1 MTKLTTIGLDADD
14 TLWHNEKHF
23 HFTQNMFADLLKDH
37 APPAQIAER
46 LLNAEKKNLAFYG
59 FGIKGFTLSM
69 IETAI
74 EVTDGRVSSAT
85 LKTIL
90 DAGRDMLH
98 HPVELLPHVSE
109 TLEALAVHYKLVLIT
124 KGDLFDQ
131 ERKVAAS
138 GLGDFFSAI
147 EIVSDKQAQ
156 TYERIFRQQG
166 SGPEAAMMVGN
177 SLKSDV
183 IPALQ
188 TGAYGVH
195 VPHDFTWAH
204 EHAEPPDH
212 QRFKTI
218 ENMGLLPDLIQAI
231 AAGDHS
237 PR

>member
-23 HFTQNMFADLLKDH
+23 HFTQGMFADLLKDH
-37 APPAQIAER
+37 ASPTQLAER
-46 LLNAEKKNLAFYG
+46 LLKAEKKNLAFYG

-74 EVTDGRVSSAT
+74 EVTDGKVSSST

-98 HPVELLPHVSE
+98 HPVELLPHVQE
-109 TLEALAVHYKLVLIT
+109 TLEILASRHKLVLIT

-147 EIVSDKQAQ
+147 EIVSDKQPT
-156 TYERIFRQQG
+156 TYQRIFSKLG
-166 SGPEAAMMVGN
+166 SGPEASLMAGN

-183 IPALQ
+183 IPAINA
-188 TGAYGVH
+188 GAFGVH
-195 VPHDFTWAH
+195 VPHEFAWAH
-204 EHAEPPDH
+204 EYAEPPVH
-212 QRFKTI
+212 TRFNMI
-218 ENMGLLPDLIQAI
+218 EDMSMLPALVQQIAQA
-231 AAGDHS
+231 D
-237 PR
+237 

>member
-23 HFTQNMFADLLKDH
+23 HFTQGIFADLLKDH
-37 APPAQIAER
+37 VAPDHLADR
-46 LLNAEKKNLAFYG
+46 LLQAEKKNLAFYG

-74 EVTDGRVSSAT
+74 DVTDGKVSSQT

-98 HPVELLPHVSE
+98 HPVELLPHVAE
-109 TLEALAVHYKLVLIT
+109 TLEALSAHYKLVLIT

-138 GLGDFFSAI
+138 GLGDFFAGI
-147 EIVSDKQAQ
+147 EIVSDKQPT
-156 TYERIFRQQG
+156 TYGRIFSQFG
-166 SGPEAAMMVGN
+166 SGPEASLMAGN

-183 IPALQ
+183 IPALHA
-188 TGAYGVH
+188 GAFGVH
-195 VPHDFTWAH
+195 VPHEFAWAH
-204 EHAEPPDH
+204 EHADPPDH
-212 QRFKTI
+212 PRFRMI
-218 ENMGLLPDLIQAI
+218 EEMRQLPTLIQQI
-231 AAGDHS
+231 AEVD
-237 PR
+237 

>member
-23 HFTQNMFADLLKDH
+23 HFTQGIFTDLLKDH
-37 APPAQIAER
+37 AASDKIADR
-46 LLNAEKKNLAFYG
+46 LLKAEKKNLAFYG
-59 FGIKGFTLSM
+59 FGVKGFTLSM

-74 EVTDGRVSSAT
+74 EITDGKVPSST

-98 HPVELLPHVSE
+98 HPLELLPHVSE
-109 TLEALAVHYKLVLIT
+109 TLEILAQNHGLVLIT

-147 EIVSDKQAQ
+147 EIVSDKQPA
-156 TYERIFRQQG
+156 TYARIFKQMG
-166 SGPEAAMMVGN
+166 APPEQALMAGN

-183 IPALQ
+183 IPALHA
-188 TGAYGVH
+188 GAFGVH
-195 VPHDFTWAH
+195 IPHEFIWAH
-204 EHAEPPDH
+204 EHAEMPNHP
-212 QRFKTI
+212 RFRTI
-218 ENMGLLPDLIQAI
+218 ENIRLLPEFVRSLG
-231 AAGDHS
+231 AGDYN

>member
-23 HFTQNMFADLLKDH
+23 HFTQKMFADLLKDH
-37 APPAQIAER
+37 APSAQIAER

-74 EVTDGRVSSAT
+74 EVTDGKVSSST

-98 HPVELLPHVSE
+98 HPVELLPHVGE
-109 TLEALAVHYKLVLIT
+109 TLEALAVQYKLVLIT

-138 GLGDFFSAI
+138 GLGDFFTAI
-147 EIVSDKQAQ
+147 EIVSDKQPQ

-183 IPALQ
+183 IPAINA
-188 TGAYGVH
+188 GAFGVH
-195 VPHDFTWAH
+195 VPHEYAWAH
-204 EHAEPPDH
+204 EHADAPDH
-212 QRFKTI
+212 PRFKTI
-218 ENMGLLPDLIQAI
+218 EHLGLLPELVNSLAST
-231 AAGDHS
+231 DHS